1 MYTAAGETPS
11 SAQMVLSGLNNLFSP
26 VEHATLQLYKFV
38 DKMTVS
44 EHWDCVDIV
53 DQSTKLKVSI
63 LTRGHQLQCV
73 CTQGLALGNS
83 FCRELFF
90 IKKALAVLDFCH
102 ELTAL
107 QHAMRAE
114 PLESECYVA
123 PLGTVIDCFPLRGSP
138 C

>member
-53 DQSTKLKVSI
+53 DQSAKLKVSI
-63 LTRGHQLQCV
+63 LTRGSSVAICMYTGAGSGQLILQRTVLHQKGFSSVGFLSRV
-73 CTQGLALGNS
+73 NS
-83 FCRELFF
+83 
-90 IKKALAVLDFCH
+90 
-102 ELTAL
+102 TA
-107 QHAMRAE
+107 ACY
-114 PLESECYVA
+114 ES
-123 PLGTVIDCFPLRGSP
+123 
-138 C
+138 